1 MSGDARNSSPVY
13 GGGAERSE
21 AEGPSHTKAEHG
33 PPHDDASRADSSPAG
48 KGVLERFRALIR
60 HSLAARLLTIAIV
73 SVLSL
78 VAMGW
83 IAHTQFQRQ
92 LLRLLIDPE
101 IQAVADNLVG
111 NAGPGLSGDIA
122 LRDLP
127 YDPRYLRPLSGRYFQ
142 VARIQDDGSLD
153 VQVISPSLFDVS
165 IPLDPELEAELTAP
179 EAPRRARF
187 IDIPGPDDE
196 PLRVVARV
204 EEIPQLEGRYL
215 FLVGVA
221 PRAILAPAATLVGIS
236 FAIFLGFCA
245 LMVAAVT
252 VLQIRVGLEPLRE
265 LKRDIA
271 DVRRGE
277 QERLKGDYPA
287 ELQPV
292 THELNALVDHNRE
305 VVERARRHVGNL
317 AHALKTPIA
326 VLKNAAAEGKGEDAV
341 MKTSI
346 DEMEK
351 FVERQ
356 LRRARVAARAESR
369 AGATIAYRT
378 AVLQNLEDLVFMME
392 QKYDH
397 EKAIDISIEA
407 EGDVTFRGEREDLL
421 EMVAN
426 LIDNACKYGKSQ
438 VIVRLLPPFG
448 DDGLMEVVVEDDGP
462 GLSGEDL
469 AKVMARGARLDE
481 AAPGQGLG
489 LSILKETVDLYAGEL
504 LFERGELGGLKARL
518 RLPATD

>member
-1 MSGDARNSSPVY
+1 VSESSKSSPVY
-13 GGGAERSE
+13 GGGGERSE
-21 AEGPSHTKAEHG
+21 PAGVSHSQAHS
-33 PPHDDASRADSSPAG
+33 PLSHHAVRDDSSPGRGGA
-48 KGVLERFRALIR
+48 LERFRALIR
-60 HSLAARLLTIAIV
+60 RSLAARLLTIASV

-78 VAMGW
+78 MAMGW
-83 IAHTQFQRQ
+83 IAHAQFQRQ

-111 NAGPGLSGDIA
+111 NAGPGLSGEIA
-122 LRDLP
+122 LQDLP
-127 YDPRYLRPLSGRYFQ
+127 YDPRYLQPLSGRYFQ
-142 VARIQDDGSLD
+142 VARIREDGSLD

-165 IPLDPELEAELTAP
+165 IPLDSTLQAQLIAP
-179 EAPRRARF
+179 EAPRQPRF
-187 IDIPGPDDE
+187 IDIPGPDNE

-204 EEIPQLEGRYL
+204 EQIPQLEGRYL

-221 PRAILAPAATLVGIS
+221 PRAILAPAANLVGIS

-252 VLQIRVGLEPLRE
+252 VLQIRVGLEPLHE
-265 LKRDIA
+265 LQRDIA
-271 DVRRGE
+271 EVRRGE
-277 QERLKGDYPA
+277 HERLRGDYPA
-287 ELQPV
+287 ELKPV
-292 THELNALVDHNRE
+292 TQELNALVDHNRE

-326 VLKNAAAEGKGEDAV
+326 VLKNAAAEGKAGDAV
-341 MKTSI
+341 MQQSI
-346 DEMEK
+346 NEMES

-356 LRRARVAARAESR
+356 LRRARVAARAEAR

-378 AVLQNLEDLVFMME
+378 PVLANLEDLVFMME

-397 EKAIDISIEA
+397 VKAIDISIEA
-407 EGDVTFRGEREDLL
+407 EADVTFRGEREDLL

-426 LIDNACKYGKSQ
+426 LIDNACKYGRSR
-438 VIVRLLPPFG
+438 VIVRLLPPTGQECLF
-448 DDGLMEVVVEDDGP
+448 EVVVEDDGS
-462 GLSGEDL
+462 GLSEADL
-469 AKVMARGARLDE
+469 AKAMARGARLDE

>member
-1 MSGDARNSSPVY
+1 V
-13 GGGAERSE
+13 SE
-21 AEGPSHTKAEHG
+21 A
-33 PPHDDASRADSSPAG
+33 PAG
-48 KGVLERFRALIR
+48 VFGRFRGLIR
-60 HSLAARLLTIAIV
+60 RSLAARLLTIAIV

-83 IAHTQFQRQ
+83 IAHAQFQRQ

-111 NAGPGLSGDIA
+111 NSGPGLSGEIA
-122 LRDLP
+122 LQDLP
-127 YDPRYLRPLSGRYFQ
+127 YDPRYLQPLSGRYFQ
-142 VARIQDDGSLD
+142 IARIQSDGALD

-165 IPLDPELEAELTAP
+165 IPLDQKIRMELTAP
-179 EAPRRARF
+179 AAPREARF
-187 IDIPGPDDE
+187 LDIPGPDDE
-196 PLRVVARV
+196 PLRIVARV

-215 FLVGVA
+215 FIVGVA
-221 PRAILAPAATLVGIS
+221 PRAIIAPAANLVGVS
-236 FAIFLGFCA
+236 FAVFLGFCA
-245 LMVAAVT
+245 MMVAAVT
-252 VLQIRVGLEPLRE
+252 VLQVRVGLEPLRE
-265 LKRDIA
+265 LRRDIA
-271 DVRRGE
+271 EVRRGE
-277 QERLKGDYPA
+277 HERLRGDYPA

-326 VLKNAAAEGKGEDAV
+326 VLKNAAAEGKAEDAV
-341 MKTSI
+341 MKQSI
-346 DEMEK
+346 DEMES

-356 LRRARVAARAESR
+356 LRRARVAARAEAR

-378 AVLQNLEDLVFMME
+378 PVLQNLEDLVFMME

-397 EKAIDISIEA
+397 EKAIDISVEA
-407 EGDVTFRGEREDLL
+407 EGDVTFRGEREDFL

-448 DDGLMEVVVEDDGP
+448 GDGLLEIVVEDDGP
-462 GLSGEDL
+462 GLSD
-469 AKVMARGARLDE
+469 ADQARAMARGTRLDE

>member
-1 MSGDARNSSPVY
+1 MSESAQTSSPVQAA
-13 GGGAERSE
+13 GAEPKE
-21 AEGPSHTKAEHG
+21 AE
-33 PPHDDASRADSSPAG
+33 RNAG
-48 KGVLERFRALIR
+48 AARGGVLARFRALIR
-60 HSLAARLLTIAIV
+60 HSLAARLLTIAVI

-78 VAMGW
+78 MAMGW

-111 NAGPGLSGDIA
+111 NAGPGLNGEIA
-122 LRDLP
+122 LQDLP

-142 VARIQDDGSLD
+142 IARIRPDGSLD

-165 IPLDPELEAELTAP
+165 IPLDPKLESELVAVD
-179 EAPRRARF
+179 APRRARF
-187 IDIPGPDDE
+187 IDIAGPDRE

-204 EEIPQLEGRYL
+204 EQIPQLQGRYL

-221 PRAILAPAATLVGIS
+221 LRAILAPAANLVGIS
-236 FAIFLGFCA
+236 FAVFLAFCA

-252 VLQIRVGLEPLRE
+252 VLQIRVGLEPLRA
-265 LKRDIA
+265 LRRDIA
-271 DVRRGE
+271 AVRKGE
-277 QERLKGDYPA
+277 NERLKGDYPA
-287 ELQPV
+287 ELEPV
-292 THELNALVDHNRE
+292 AHELNALVDHNRE

-326 VLKNAAAEGKGEDAV
+326 VLKNAAAEGKAGDGV
-341 MKTSI
+341 MSQSI
-346 DEMEK
+346 EEMEK

-356 LRRARVAARAESR
+356 LRRARVAARAEAR

-378 AVLQNLEDLVFMME
+378 PVLQNLEDLIFMME

-407 EGDVTFRGEREDLL
+407 EADVTFRGEREDLL

-426 LIDNACKYGKSQ
+426 LVDNACKYGKSQ

-448 DDGLMEVVVEDDGP
+448 SDGLMEIVVEDDGP
-462 GLSGEDL
+462 GLSEADL
-469 AKVMARGARLDE
+469 AKAMARGARLDE

-489 LSILKETVDLYAGEL
+489 LSILQETVELYAGEL
-504 LFERGELGGLKARL
+504 LFERGQLGGLKARL